1 MGKQILMYFTQS
13 DECFWNKY
21 DVITNILTLHDP
33 GVMLLPSA
41 SGHLS
46 VYYDGIISTDLDC
59 SFPQGRSCHLGL
71 SLWGVSSSFEVQ
83 GEVNLPRAAPLLTR
97 PLKG

>member
-1 MGKQILMYFTQS
+1 
-13 DECFWNKY
+13 
-21 DVITNILTLHDP
+21 
-33 GVMLLPSA
+33 MLLPPA

-83 GEVNLPRAAPLLTR
+83 GEVNLPHAASSIDPPFTGLRENERVIDRHWDHWKTLR
-97 PLKG
+97 DRH